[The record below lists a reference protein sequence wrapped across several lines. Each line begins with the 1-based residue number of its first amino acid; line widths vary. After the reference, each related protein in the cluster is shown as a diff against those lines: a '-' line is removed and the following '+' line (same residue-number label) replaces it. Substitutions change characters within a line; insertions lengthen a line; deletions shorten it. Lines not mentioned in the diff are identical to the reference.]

1 MFNVFTSISMSED
14 TSLTSSKSRQTCDAV
29 NIRSREDAIF
39 KDWNR
44 HNNNYKDRLF
54 PKNFE

>member
-1 MFNVFTSISMSED
+1 MSED
-14 TSLTSSKSRQTCDAV
+14 TSLSSSKSRQTCDAV